1 MQRTFEKRL
10 IDLLPP
16 VYREQDTTGD
26 LAAFLA
32 LPAAA
37 LDDLKDLAD
46 RFPEIFDVDRCEE
59 RFLPFLAALV
69 GWPWEPTQ
77 DAARQRRQIR
87 EAVEFYRRKGT
98 IPAIRRSLVDIG
110 WEGWIEETFRS
121 AFRLNRRARL
131 NTKKLPGEIYS
142 YGVYRI
148 HSTEQPPDLWVGLRP
163 HHPAGMRVFF
173 LRLLQ
178 LAGALD
184 GTLEGYANTLVR
196 MVSLGRLHEAFVL
209 NRSQLNGH
217 DPLTGRERAPVL
229 MIASQMVFARQ
240 GFERAQTCVR
250 SWHARTPCLR
260 LNRSRLNRERLANV
274 WVSELISAWCC
285 CVSVE
290 GTPSIPPPVIVL
302 NHPRLNRAR
311 LNRTGNCCGVH
322 HRQRDFVT
330 VDDAPL
336 SEALQTADG
345 LALVSHARLDPRLTL
360 GRSLL
365 GGPEHLAGERESLGK
380 FAVFDV

>member
-1 MQRTFEKRL
+1 MPRTFEKRL
-10 IDLLPP
+10 VDLLPP
-16 VYREQDTTGD
+16 VYREQDATGD

-32 LPAAA
+32 LPASA

-46 RFPEIFDVDRCEE
+46 RFPSIFDVDRCED
-59 RFLPFLAALV
+59 RFLPLLAALV

-98 IPAIRRSLVDIG
+98 VPAIRRSLADIG

-121 AFRLNRRARL
+121 AFRLNRRTRL

-142 YGVYRI
+142 YGVYRV
-148 HSTEQPPDLWVGLRP
+148 HAEAGPADLWPALRP
-163 HHPAGMRVFF
+163 HHPAGTRVFF
-173 LRLLQ
+173 RRLLQ
-178 LAGALD
+178 IAGDLD
-184 GTLEGYANTLVR
+184 GSLEGYVNTIVR
-196 MVSLGRLHEAFVL
+196 MVALGRLHEAFVL

-229 MIASQMVFARQ
+229 MIASQTAFARQ

-250 SWHARTPCLR
+250 AWHARTPCFR

-274 WVSELISAWCC
+274 WASELVSAWCC

-290 GTPSIPPPVIVL
+290 EAPSAPPPVIVL

-311 LNRTGNCCGVH
+311 LNRTSSCCGVH
-322 HRQRDFVT
+322 RRQRDFVT

-336 SEALQTADG
+336 SEALQMATG

-365 GGPEHLAGERESLGK
+365 GGPERLAGAGESPGS
-380 FAVFDV
+380 FEAFDA